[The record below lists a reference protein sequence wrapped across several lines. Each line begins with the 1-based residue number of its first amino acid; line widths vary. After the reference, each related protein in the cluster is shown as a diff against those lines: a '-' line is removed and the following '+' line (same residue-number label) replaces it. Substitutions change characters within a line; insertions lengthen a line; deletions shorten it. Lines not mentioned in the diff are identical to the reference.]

1 MLYLICTPIGN
12 LNDLSLRSI
21 NTLKEVDSIY
31 AEDTRVAAK
40 LFQHFEISKK
50 SIPFHEHNELKQI
63 TNIISTLSKGFDVA
77 LISDAGAPLI
87 SDPGYP
93 LIQKC
98 IELDLDFTVLPG
110 PSSVINAVLLSG
122 ISSHQFTFYG
132 FLPKP
137 AIARKRVAIE
147 IKRSGIPY
155 VFFESAKRLSKTLEI
170 FLETLDSNT
179 QVSICREMTKEYESI
194 YRGSLREIY
203 SQLLNGEITLL
214 GEFVLV
220 IQSSL
225 KSQSPGELDE
235 EFCKPFL
242 EYMSPSDASKL
253 IAKISNHSKQEIY
266 KFLLNISNSS

>member
-21 NTLKEVDSIY
+21 NTLKEVDYIY
-31 AEDTRVAAK
+31 AEDTRVSAK
-40 LFQHFEISKK
+40 LFQHFNISKK
-50 SIPFHEHNELKQI
+50 SLPFHEHNEIKQM
-63 TNIISTLSKGFDVA
+63 THIINSLFEGYDVA
-77 LISDAGAPLI
+77 IMSDAGAPLI

-98 IELDLDFTVLPG
+98 IERNLDFTVLPG
-110 PSSVINAVLLSG
+110 PSSVINAILLSG
-122 ISSHQFTFYG
+122 IPSHQFTFYG

-137 AIARKRVAIE
+137 EIAIKKVAIE

-155 VFFESAKRLSKTLEI
+155 VFFESAKRLAKTLKI
-170 FLETLDSNT
+170 FLEVLDNNT

-194 YRGSLREIY
+194 YRGSLDTIY
-203 SQLLNGEITLL
+203 SQLLNSEITLL

-225 KSQSPGELDE
+225 KSQIINHLE
-235 EFCKPFL
+235 EDFCKPFL

-253 IAKISNHSKQEIY
+253 IAKITSHSKQDVY
-266 KFLLNISNSS
+266 KFLLSISNSS

>member
-21 NTLKEVDSIY
+21 NTLKEVDYIY
-31 AEDTRVAAK
+31 AEDTRVSAK
-40 LFQHFEISKK
+40 LFQHFDISRK
-50 SIPFHEHNELKQI
+50 SLPFHEHNEINKI
-63 TNIISTLSKGFDVA
+63 TEITHLLSNGLDVA
-77 LISDAGAPLI
+77 IISDAGAPLI

-98 IELDLDFTVLPG
+98 IELELDFTVLPG

-122 ISSHQFTFYG
+122 IPSHQFTFYG

-137 AIARKRVAIE
+137 EIARKKVAAE
-147 IKRSGIPY
+147 IKRNGIPY

-170 FLETLDSNT
+170 FLEVLDTST

-194 YRGSLREIY
+194 YRGPLDEIY
-203 SQLLNGEITLL
+203 SQLLRSEITLL

-225 KSQSPGELDE
+225 KSQASDELE
-235 EFCKPFL
+235 EDFCKPFL
-242 EYMSPSDASKL
+242 DYMSPSDASKL
-253 IAKISNHSKQEIY
+253 IAKISSHPKQEIY
-266 KFLLNISNSS
+266 KFLLTISNSS